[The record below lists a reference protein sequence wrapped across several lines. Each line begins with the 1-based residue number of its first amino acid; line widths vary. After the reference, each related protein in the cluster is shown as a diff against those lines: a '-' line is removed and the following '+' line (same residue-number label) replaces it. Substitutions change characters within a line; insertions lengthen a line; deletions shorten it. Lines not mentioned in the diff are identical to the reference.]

1 MIQYRK
7 AEDYMMN
14 FSEWLGTRHRGWIIF
29 GVGTLGF
36 LISNF
41 YRVSITV
48 TSLDLSHDLHL
59 NTTQLGHLSASFFY
73 AFAFSQIPAGL
84 ALDRFGVRRV
94 FLFLSLLGVP
104 GTLLFALAQTFG
116 QALWGRMLMGI
127 GMSCNLMGLLVLLAA
142 WFPANRFATLMGSA
156 VGLGT
161 VGGLLAATPLVV
173 MNRALG
179 WRGSFLLLALV
190 NLGYVLLFLGLI
202 QDRPSGRI
210 QFRPM
215 EKSSLKDLIQVFKF
229 PAYWII
235 SLATFFRY
243 GCFTALQGLWAGP
256 YLVKAIGL
264 STLQTGNALFMM
276 GVGYMVGLPLFG
288 RISDHWLGSRKKL
301 IYPSLWVM
309 ALLILSLAYW
319 PKNFNLAWVYLVFMA
334 LGLASAP
341 GQLMYPHIKEL
352 VPDQATGTALSG
364 INLFTMLGA
373 AMITQLIGVLVE
385 DKAPGSMG
393 PESFQAAWVLCGAGL
408 TLAGVLY
415 LLVPDTRVSTRQDDL
430 SSRSIQHGS
439 IGL

>member
-1 MIQYRK
+1 
-7 AEDYMMN
+7 
-14 FSEWLGTRHRGWIIF
+14 
-29 GVGTLGF
+29 
-36 LISNF
+36 
-41 YRVSITV
+41 
-48 TSLDLSHDLHL
+48 
-59 NTTQLGHLSASFFY
+59 
-73 AFAFSQIPAGL
+73 
-84 ALDRFGVRRV
+84 
-94 FLFLSLLGVP
+94 
-104 GTLLFALAQTFG
+104 
-116 QALWGRMLMGI
+116 
-127 GMSCNLMGLLVLLAA
+127 
-142 WFPANRFATLMGSA
+142 
-156 VGLGT
+156 
-161 VGGLLAATPLVV
+161 

-190 NLGYVLLFLGLI
+190 NFGYVLLFLGLI

-210 QFRPM
+210 QFRPA

-301 IYPSLWVM
+301 IYPSLWGM

-319 PKNFNLAWVYLVFMA
+319 PKNFNLGWVYLVFLA

-352 VPDQATGTALSG
+352 VPAQATGTALSG

-373 AMITQLIGVLVE
+373 AMITQLIGVLLE
-385 DKAPGSMG
+385 DKAPGFIG
-393 PESFQAAWVLCGAGL
+393 PESFQAAWYLCSAGL
-408 TLAGVLY
+408 TVAGVLY
-415 LLVPDTRVSTRQDDL
+415 LLVPDSRVLKKQPDL
-430 SSRSIQHGS
+430 SSSTIQHGS